1 MLLNKIKDTVS
12 ANIIQQL
19 SSTLLFLLIPRIL
32 SVENYAIVVFVG
44 VLLSFAS
51 LGDFGF
57 SFVYSRKMPA
67 IYHANDLDDIN
78 QWNATAFW
86 LGLISSLI
94 VGVLLAVIYY
104 LKFHEPLYAVL
115 IFLLLPLMALTS
127 FYTLQF
133 TSRED
138 FTSYRNLIIVQS
150 GLRLLAIPLT
160 LLLGLLG
167 WFINQFIILS
177 VGLKKLFD
185 NGFPALAKCN
195 KSLIRAHFHEGILLI
210 LTFFIWNQLLGS
222 GRLFAAFHY
231 EKSIIAAYG
240 LMGSGYQILNSL
252 LVSAFIPF
260 SVNTLKMIH
269 TDERAAV
276 ERTFKVVYVAMPCIF
291 VLVLLAE
298 TVTPYLFELFF
309 KKYHY
314 DAVIFKSFL
323 YSLYLFPI
331 VITFG
336 NVYIGKAKI
345 TLYIIL
351 LAISFS
357 VVIASFYYMLPLYN
371 SHAAA
376 LAQLIGIT
384 VCAMLMLGIA
394 CYVFSG
400 LIDNKFNKLS
410 TLIGIFLFI
419 IMFEYWVMN

>member
-1 MLLNKIKDTVS
+1 VLVNKIKDTVS
-12 ANIIQQL
+12 ANILQQL

-67 IYHANDLDDIN
+67 IYHVNNLDEIN

-86 LGLISSLI
+86 LGIISSLI

-104 LKFHEPLYAVL
+104 LKFNGLLYAVL
-115 IFLLLPLMALTS
+115 IFLLLPMMALTS
-127 FYTLQF
+127 FYTIQF

-160 LLLGLLG
+160 LMLGLLG

-185 NGFPALAKCN
+185 NGFPALAECN
-195 KSLIRAHFHEGILLI
+195 KNLIRTHVHEGILLI

-231 EKSIIAAYG
+231 EKSVIAVYG
-240 LMGSGYQILNSL
+240 LMNTGYQILSSL
-252 LVSAFIPF
+252 LLAIFIPF
-260 SVNTLKMIH
+260 SVSTLKMIH
-269 TDERAAV
+269 IDDKAAIQ
-276 ERTFKVVYVAMPCIF
+276 RIFKAIYIAMPCIL
-291 VLVLLAE
+291 VLVVLTE
-298 TVTPYLFELFF
+298 IVTPYFFTLFF

-314 DAVIFKSFL
+314 DAVIFKSLL
-323 YSLYLFPI
+323 YCLFILPI
-331 VITFG
+331 VFTLG
-336 NVYIGKAKI
+336 NVYISKQK
-345 TLYIIL
+345 TPLYIAL
-351 LAISFS
+351 LVISFS
-357 VVIASFYYMLPLYN
+357 GAVAAFYYMLPLYN

-376 LAQLIGIT
+376 FAQLFGIT
-384 VCAMLMLGIA
+384 TCAMLMLGVA
-394 CYVFSG
+394 CYVFSD
-400 LIDNKFNKLS
+400 LIDNKLSKLS
-410 TLIGIFLFI
+410 GLFGIFLFI